1 MRDYRRPNT
10 HYQEG
15 DTIAPSNLPKARVEE
30 YAERVAKKSGFGVG
44 ENPATLVRRLK
55 GRIHYHD
62 MDEWLHED
70 GSIFMHGESDFDILL
85 PHYTSPLRDRFTVAH
100 ELGHY
105 FLHSD
110 QGDQPIVAF
119 RKGSTRIEWEA
130 NWFAAALLM
139 PRVEFKT
146 VYDKTGDLA
155 VVAMKFGVSTDA
167 ARVRRDTL
175 G

>member
-1 MRDYRRPNT
+1 MNYRRANIE
-10 HYQEG
+10 YSAG
-15 DTIAPSNLPKARVEE
+15 DAIEPSNLSKARVEQ
-30 YAERVAKKSGFGVG
+30 YAEQVAKKVRFRPG

-55 GRIHYHD
+55 GEIHYHD

-70 GSIFMHGESDFDILL
+70 GSIFVHGESDFDILL

-105 FLHSD
+105 FLHSN
-110 QGDQPIVAF
+110 QGYQPIIAY

-139 PRVEFKT
+139 PRADFKA
-146 VYDKTGDLA
+146 VCDKTDDLA
-155 VVAMKFGVSTDA
+155 VIATKFGVSIDA
-167 ARVRRDTL
+167 ARVRRNAL